1 MLEVVSVTKLLIK
14 LFIKDSENV
23 DNPSV
28 RVRYGILSGAV
39 GVFINLLL
47 CAAKLFV
54 GSVSNSI
61 AITADAINNLSDAGS
76 SVVNLVGFKL
86 SGKSADDEHP
96 FGHGRIEYI
105 CSLVV
110 SFLVLL
116 MGVELV
122 KSSVD
127 RILTPKTTVFS
138 YYSAVILIIS
148 IFGKL
153 WMAFLNKSISKRIKS
168 PATGAIVADSLGD
181 TAATFITLMALILSS
196 YTSLPLDGY
205 MGVVVAAFV
214 FVAGIRILKETIG
227 PLLGESADVEFA
239 DKIENKVLSYNGV
252 VGVHDLIIHNYG
264 PGRNFGSA
272 HVEVPSDSDILESHD
287 MIDLIERNIKDEFGL
302 DMVIHLDPIVVN
314 DERINKLREQTTQL
328 VKSIDEKLSIHDFR
342 VVEGP
347 THTNLIF
354 DLVVPP
360 HFYAGKAELIS
371 IVDRKLGELD
381 EKYFAVITV
390 ERSFIGRNDY

>member
-1 MLEVVSVTKLLIK
+1 MVRGGYRVTKLLIK
-14 LFIKDSENV
+14 LFIRNSEGV
-23 DNPSV
+23 DDPSV
-28 RVRYGILSGAV
+28 RTRYGILSGAV
-39 GVFINLLL
+39 GIFINILL
-47 CAAKLFV
+47 CTAKLFV
-54 GSVSNSI
+54 GSFSNSI
-61 AITADAINNLSDAGS
+61 AITADAVNNLSDAGS
-76 SVVNLVGFKL
+76 SVVNLVGFRL
-86 SGKSADDEHP
+86 AGKSADDEHP

-127 RILTPKTTVFS
+127 RIINPKATVFS
-138 YYSAVILIIS
+138 YYFAAILIIS
-148 IFGKL
+148 ILGKL
-153 WMAFLNKSISKRIKS
+153 WMAYFNASISKRIKS

-181 TAATFITLMALILSS
+181 TAATLVTLISLFLSKF
-196 YTSLPLDGY
+196 TALPLDGY
-205 MGVVVAAFV
+205 MGVAVAAFV

-239 DKIENKVLSYNGV
+239 DKIENKVLSYAGV
-252 VGVHDLIIHNYG
+252 VGVHDLIVHNYG

-272 HVEVPSDSDILESHD
+272 HVEVPSDVDILESHD
-287 MIDLIERNIKDEFGL
+287 MIDLIERNIKAEFGL

-314 DERINKLREQTTQL
+314 DERINKLREQTTDI
-328 VKSIDEKLSIHDFR
+328 VKSIDDKLTIHDFR

-354 DLVVPP
+354 DLVVPH
-360 HFYAGKAELIS
+360 HFSAGKSELIHM
-371 IVDRKLGELD
+371 VDRKLSEID
-381 EKYFAVITV
+381 ERYFAVITV
-390 ERSFIGRNDY
+390 ERSFVGRNE

>member
-1 MLEVVSVTKLLIK
+1 
-14 LFIKDSENV
+14 
-23 DNPSV
+23 
-28 RVRYGILSGAV
+28 
-39 GVFINLLL
+39 
-47 CAAKLFV
+47 
-54 GSVSNSI
+54 
-61 AITADAINNLSDAGS
+61 
-76 SVVNLVGFKL
+76 
-86 SGKSADDEHP
+86 
-96 FGHGRIEYI
+96 
-105 CSLVV
+105 
-110 SFLVLL
+110 
-116 MGVELV
+116 
-122 KSSVD
+122 
-127 RILTPKTTVFS
+127 
-138 YYSAVILIIS
+138 
-148 IFGKL
+148 
-153 WMAFLNKSISKRIKS
+153 
-168 PATGAIVADSLGD
+168 
-181 TAATFITLMALILSS
+181 
-196 YTSLPLDGY
+196 
-205 MGVVVAAFV
+205 
-214 FVAGIRILKETIG
+214 
-227 PLLGESADVEFA
+227 
-239 DKIENKVLSYNGV
+239 VLSYNGV